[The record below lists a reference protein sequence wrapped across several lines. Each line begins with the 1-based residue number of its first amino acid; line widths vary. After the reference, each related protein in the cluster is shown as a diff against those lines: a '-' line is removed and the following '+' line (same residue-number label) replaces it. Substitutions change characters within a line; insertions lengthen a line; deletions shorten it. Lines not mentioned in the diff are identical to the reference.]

1 MDWSLPALV
10 VGGVIGFILH
20 RRARAGETAERLTA
34 ANVQPTK
41 NEQQKVGPYTL
52 IEEIGRG
59 PSAVVYRAKKSKLI
73 GPKKEVALRVFRP
86 ATTGIGDFTARFY
99 REMLIGNELDHP
111 NIVKVIEGDED
122 QGLFYIALELVEG
135 QSLEQFLNQGLPPL
149 EKGVEMI
156 VELLKALDYAHR
168 HKVVHRDIRPSAIL
182 ITEGGQLKVGE
193 FGLGKTIGDV
203 SVTEKGVFL
212 GSAAYGAPELLTDG
226 TAVADA
232 RADQYSA
239 GMVAFEIL
247 TGRLPV
253 EGKGA
258 REITQAIV
266 EQEFSSVKDVN
277 PEIPENLAHVVD
289 TMLAKKPEKRYATI
303 SSALEV
309 LEDIRQQTSQG

>member
-1 MDWSLPALV
+1 MDWSVPALLVAGLVGV
-10 VGGVIGFILH
+10 VLYK
-20 RRARAGETAERLTA
+20 RARAGETGERLTA
-34 ANVQPTK
+34 ATVHPVK
-41 NEQQKVGPYTL
+41 KEEQKVGPYTL

-59 PSAVVYRAKKSKLI
+59 PAAVVYRAKKTKLI

-86 ATTGIGDFTARFY
+86 ATTGIGDFAHRFY
-99 REMLIGNELDHP
+99 REMMIGKELDHP
-111 NIVKVIEGDED
+111 NIVKVIEGNED
-122 QGLFYIALELVEG
+122 DGLFYIALELVQG
-135 QSLEQFLNQGLPPL
+135 RSLEQFLNQGVPPL
-149 EKGVEMI
+149 QKGLEMI
-156 VELLKALDYAHR
+156 SELLKALDYAHR

-182 ITEGGQLKVGE
+182 VTEEGQLKVGE
-193 FGLGKTIGDV
+193 FGLGKTVGDV

-247 TGRLPV
+247 TGRLPF
-253 EGKGA
+253 EATGA
-258 REITQAIV
+258 KEITQAIV
-266 EQEFSSVKDVN
+266 EKELPSVREIN
-277 PEIPENLAHVVD
+277 PEVPETLAHVVD

-309 LEDIRQQTSQG
+309 LEDIREQTLN